1 MGTNEEILNQLRQ
14 EITEQEANA
23 KEAIKKGLVFEEV
36 KRIRRYISLL
46 KTKLESFLMQTKG
59 RQN

>member
-1 MGTNEEILNQLRQ
+1 MDTNEEILNQLRQ
-14 EITEQEANA
+14 EITEQEVKA
-23 KEAIKKGLVFEEV
+23 KEAIKKGIVFEEV

-46 KTKLESFLMQTKG
+46 KTKLDSFLMHTKE